1 MNRKNPWLEGN
12 SVWIALSA
20 FPWLN
25 YSKPTGKGGKPHSTF
40 RLARTI
46 RQNQKKNF
54 DFAPDRLLAKSKK
67 SRSGNPTGRA
77 PPKFSL
83 TLAPGLTHCVAQTIS
98 YF

>member
-1 MNRKNPWLEGN
+1 MNRKNPWPKGN

-46 RQNQKKNF
+46 RQNQKKN
-54 DFAPDRLLAKSKK
+54 L
-67 SRSGNPTGRA
+67 
-77 PPKFSL
+77 
-83 TLAPGLTHCVAQTIS
+83 
-98 YF
+98 